1 MEFLRRR
8 EPHHPK
14 FACALF
20 LGRRCRKAALHKRHC
35 WLSRRRVEFIDVYIG
50 LGELRLEVDATTAVA
65 ISFGLRSND
74 VLLGFNTQRA
84 LELKRRFGI
93 SYLALARIRQAG
105 DLVSPAARAD
115 RGSARVA
122 GAGSIRG
129 LMRRGAQQLM
139 AYAARISTLPI
150 DALMLS
156 DFSRADAKRVTL
168 ATFLTNLL
176 SIFSGNSFIIP

>member
-20 LGRRCRKAALHKRHC
+20 LGGRCRKAALHKRLC
-35 WLSRRRVEFIDVYIG
+35 WLSRRRVEFIDAYIG
-50 LGELRLEVDATTAVA
+50 LGELRLDVDATTAVA

-93 SYLALARIRQAG
+93 SYARSSQDSTGRRR
-105 DLVSPAARAD
+105 SPRLLH
-115 RGSARVA
+115 VQIA
-122 GAGSIRG
+122 GA
-129 LMRRGAQQLM
+129 QE
-139 AYAARISTLPI
+139 
-150 DALMLS
+150 
-156 DFSRADAKRVTL
+156 
-168 ATFLTNLL
+168 
-176 SIFSGNSFIIP
+176 